1 MADNDDQSRSDNI
14 FYMKKLHARSCTALG
29 IDQDANSW
37 FDIVDRL
44 EAQERKLVEIQHE
57 LALLH
62 DEFKL
67 YPNPWCCTLAQKTRG
82 WHHHTNCKNWVL
94 RY

>member
-44 EAQERKLVEIQHE
+44 EAQERKLVEAQHE

-62 DEFKL
+62 DVYRL
-67 YPNPWCCTLAQKTRG
+67 YPGAWCCKTAQASNG
-82 WHHHTNCKNWVL
+82 WHHISTCKNHVVCF
-94 RY
+94 